1 MESSS
6 ALEIPFSLAEASGAQ
21 RTALPG
27 NDMQVGVA
35 ISVLCALL
43 CLAGCG
49 GSTTTTGGIPPGVVT
64 HILSNPRF
72 DGDIEQ
78 VSPTSYAV
86 TQGMTPTVQS
96 VLAGIDPT
104 ARTEFRAFL
113 NFPLGGSGGVPLNAI
128 IDGAFLEVLV
138 DNVIPGNGSV
148 PIRVELVAFQPPTLI
163 GTDFDRTA
171 LPPLGAVL
179 VSGNVTAADIGQ
191 FVPVDVTSL
200 MILAQQRGLPEFQ
213 VRIMENLGPPSFTLI
228 EIDDAIT
235 ADRPQRAPLLTVS
248 YH

>member
-1 MESSS
+1 M
-6 ALEIPFSLAEASGAQ
+6 ARAAVGA
-21 RTALPG
+21 RLRLRV
-27 NDMQVGVA
+27 NDMRYGVA
-35 ISVLCALL
+35 ISVVCAFLG
-43 CLAGCG
+43 LAGCG
-49 GSTTTTGGIPPGVVT
+49 GTSAGGIPPPIVT

-78 VSPTSYAV
+78 ISPASYVV
-86 TQGMTPTVQS
+86 TQGMSLSVQS

-113 NFPLGGSGGVPLNAI
+113 NFPLGGFGGVPANAF
-128 IDGAFLEVLV
+128 IDSAFLEVLV
-138 DNVIPGNGSV
+138 DNVIPVNGRV

-163 GTDFDRTA
+163 GTDFDRSF

-179 VSGNVTAADIGQ
+179 VSGDVTAADIGQ

-200 MILAQQRGLPEFQ
+200 MIQAQQRGLVDFQ
-213 VRIMENLGPPSFTLI
+213 VRIMEDLGPASFTLVV
-228 EIDDAIT
+228 IDDPVT
-235 ADRPQRAPLLTVS
+235 ADRPQHAPLLTVT

>member
-1 MESSS
+1 LLVNEV
-6 ALEIPFSLAEASGAQ
+6 Q
-21 RTALPG
+21 
-27 NDMQVGVA
+27 VA
-35 ISVLCALL
+35 IVISAVCALL
-43 CLAGCG
+43 CLAGCENN
-49 GSTTTTGGIPPGVVT
+49 STVALPPSVVT
-64 HILSNPRF
+64 HILSNPSF

-78 VSPTSYAV
+78 TAPATYIV
-86 TQGMTPTVQS
+86 TQGMTPSVQS

-113 NFPLGGSGGVPLNAI
+113 NFPLGGSGGVPFNAI
-128 IDGAFLEVLV
+128 IDWAVLEVLV
-138 DNVIPGNGSV
+138 RSVTPRNGSV

-163 GTDFDRTA
+163 GTDFDRTL

-191 FVPVDVTSL
+191 FVPVDITAF
-200 MILAQQRGLPEFQ
+200 MIQAQQRGLVDLQ
-213 VRIMENLGPPSFTLI
+213 VRIMEDLGPASFTLI
-228 EIDDAIT
+228 EIDDPIT

>member
-1 MESSS
+1 MPVS
-6 ALEIPFSLAEASGAQ
+6 A
-21 RTALPG
+21 
-27 NDMQVGVA
+27 A
-35 ISVLCALL
+35 ICVVCALC

-49 GSTTTTGGIPPGVVT
+49 SSSTTGVVTQPIVT
-64 HILSNPRF
+64 HILSNPSF

-78 VSPTSYAV
+78 TSPFSYTV
-86 TQGMTPTVQS
+86 TQGMSVSVQS

-104 ARTEFRAFL
+104 SLTEFRAFL
-113 NFPLGGSGGVPLNAI
+113 NFPLGGSTGVPLNAI
-128 IDGAFLEVLV
+128 IDSAFLEVLI
-138 DNVIPGNGSV
+138 DNVLPGNGSV

-179 VSGNVTAADIGQ
+179 ISGNVTVADIGQ

-200 MILAQQRGLPEFQ
+200 MIRAQQRGVVDFQ
-213 VRIMENLGPPSFTLI
+213 VRIMEDLGPANFTLI
-228 EIDDAIT
+228 VIDDPIT
-235 ADRPQRAPLLTVS
+235 FDRPQRAPLLTVT

>member
-1 MESSS
+1 MESAK
-6 ALEIPFSLAEASGAQ
+6 ALQIPRCLAKTRSG
-21 RTALPG
+21 RRPALLL
-27 NDMQVGVA
+27 NDMQVGAA
-35 ISVLCALL
+35 IGVVCALL

-49 GSTTTTGGIPPGVVT
+49 GSSTGGIPPPIVT

-78 VSPTSYAV
+78 TSRTSYTV
-86 TQGMTPTVQS
+86 TQGMSPSVQS
-96 VLAGIDPT
+96 RLAGIDPP
-104 ARTEFRAFL
+104 APTEFRAFL
-113 NFPLGGSGGVPLNAI
+113 NFPLGGSSGVPLNAI
-128 IDGAFLEVLV
+128 IESAFLEVLI
-138 DNVIPGNGSV
+138 DNVLPGNGSV

-179 VSGNVTAADIGQ
+179 ISGNVTVADIGQ

-200 MILAQQRGLPEFQ
+200 MIRAQQRRLLDFQ
-213 VRIMENLGPPSFTLI
+213 VRIMEDLGPPGFTLI
-228 EIDDAIT
+228 VIDDPIT
-235 ADRPQRAPLLTVS
+235 FDRPQRAPLLTVT